1 MEKILKNWGD
11 SLIVNFSVDERKIH
25 NLVAGKKITFTI
37 TSVEDLKHEL

>member
-25 NLVAGKKITFTI
+25 KLAAGKKITFTI
-37 TSVEDLKHEL
+37 TDVEDINNG